1 MSKVLLCSGQEGNVF
16 LLLLLGVGHRHLF
29 PLDAFRRVQRRRLRR
44 FFLLNREFSRGVT
57 VTKVLTFS
65 GLNNKIFQIPKRGG

>member
-1 MSKVLLCSGQEGNVF
+1 MSKVLVCADQKGNVF
-16 LLLLLGVGHRHLF
+16 LLLLLGVGRRLF
-29 PLDAFRRVQRRRLRR
+29 PIDALRRVQRRRLRR
-44 FFLLNREFSRGVT
+44 FFLLNREFSSGVT